1 MKNHF
6 EKCCFDFDVIRS
18 STQCDRLNCEAKLN
32 TAFTVYYHNV
42 NNENCYCLNCEQLGQ
57 YWRCIVE
64 DNASLC
70 PTKCEKCMV
79 CKEVSHIFTELQNSW
94 GFLSKY

>member
-1 MKNHF
+1 MENHF

-42 NNENCYCLNCEQLGQ
+42 NNENCYCLNCEQLDQ

>member
-1 MKNHF
+1 MENHF
-6 EKCCFDFDVIRS
+6 EKCCFDFHIIRS

-42 NNENCYCLNCEQLGQ
+42 NNEYCYCLNCEQLGQ
-57 YWRCIVE
+57 YWRCIVQ
-64 DNASLC
+64 DNASLY

-79 CKEVSHIFTELQNSW
+79 CKEVSHIFTEPQNSW
-94 GFLSKY
+94 VFLSKY